1 MSFQI
6 KSFNDIVLSQIN
18 HARAVTEKITDFAP
32 GSVARTLM
40 EAPAVEV
47 EELYLQMFLGL
58 RDAIPVATFLSF
70 GFDRLPAAKARG
82 FVTVSKFAPL
92 TDPISIPAGTIFSTL
107 DERQYESIEAVTWG
121 AGTSVVR
128 VPVSCTVPGVAGN
141 VAAGV
146 ITESSEFTPAGG
158 YTVTNSLI
166 ETGRDVES
174 DQEREA
180 RFAEFIASL
189 SRGTVTACLFAAR
202 QSVVLDD
209 DGNIAE
215 FVTRAGIQED
225 PGRVRIYLYSSA
237 GVPSAALI
245 ADGQLRLDG
254 TRNDQDGTITPGV
267 RPAGVRVDVLPMVER
282 AVNMAVQVGMLPGY
296 SLSSAVVQ
304 GLQDAFASSL
314 SATLPGQT
322 LYLGTLVEAMLEVE
336 GVRTV
341 VPSLSQ
347 NVVCAVNEALVAGDF
362 TATPL

>member
-225 PGRVRIYLYSSA
+225 PGRVRIYLYST
-237 GVPSAALI
+237 
-245 ADGQLRLDG
+245 DGQLRLDG